1 MSNVDVIGLFKQAA
15 LEVHG
20 RELGALDA
28 ATDLST
34 LGLDSVAVMEMT
46 GCLEEKLQIRI
57 PDEELA
63 ARRAAFARHGVD
75 GHPRRLQLAA
85 QLGELGAA
93 ERGEAGGPRRVVLAR
108 GT

>member
-20 RELGALDA
+20 TELGALE
-28 ATDLST
+28 ATTEIST

-46 GCLEEKLQIRI
+46 GCLEEKLKIRI

-63 ARRAAFARHGVD
+63 VVET
-75 GHPRRLQLAA
+75 
-85 QLGELGAA
+85 LGELDTLI
-93 ERGEAGGPRRVVLAR
+93 RRVLA
-108 GT
+108 GTEAR

>member
-1 MSNVDVIGLFKQAA
+1 MSNVDVIGLFRQAA

-28 ATDLST
+28 ATEIST

-46 GCLEEKLQIRI
+46 GCLEEKLKIRI

-63 ARRAAFARHGVD
+63 EVET
-75 GHPRRLQLAA
+75 
-85 QLGELGAA
+85 LGELDMLI
-93 ERGEAGGPRRVVLAR
+93 RRVMA
-108 GT
+108 GTEVP

>member
-20 RELGALDA
+20 RELGALNA
-28 ATDLST
+28 ATEIST

-46 GCLEEKLQIRI
+46 GCLEEKLKIRI

-63 ARRAAFARHGVD
+63 EVET
-75 GHPRRLQLAA
+75 
-85 QLGELGAA
+85 LGELDTLI
-93 ERGEAGGPRRVVLAR
+93 RRVMA
-108 GT
+108 GTEAP

>member
-20 RELGALDA
+20 RELGALDG
-28 ATDLST
+28 ATEIST

-46 GCLEEKLQIRI
+46 GCLEEKLKIRI

-63 ARRAAFARHGVD
+63 EVET
-75 GHPRRLQLAA
+75 
-85 QLGELGAA
+85 LGELDTLI
-93 ERGEAGGPRRVVLAR
+93 RRVIA
-108 GT
+108 GKEAP

>member
-1 MSNVDVIGLFKQAA
+1 MSNVDVDVIELFKQAA

-28 ATDLST
+28 ATEIST

-46 GCLEEKLQIRI
+46 GCLEEKLKIRI

-63 ARRAAFARHGVD
+63 EVET
-75 GHPRRLQLAA
+75 
-85 QLGELGAA
+85 LGELDTLI
-93 ERGEAGGPRRVVLAR
+93 RRVMA
-108 GT
+108 GTEAP

>member
-1 MSNVDVIGLFKQAA
+1 MSNVDVIELFRQVA

-28 ATDLST
+28 ATEIST

-46 GCLEEKLQIRI
+46 GCLEDKLKIRI

-63 ARRAAFARHGVD
+63 EVET
-75 GHPRRLQLAA
+75 
-85 QLGELGAA
+85 LGELDTLI
-93 ERGEAGGPRRVVLAR
+93 RRVLA
-108 GT
+108 GKDAP

>member
-20 RELGALDA
+20 RELGTLE
-28 ATDLST
+28 ATTEIST

-46 GCLEEKLQIRI
+46 GCLEEKLKIRI

-63 ARRAAFARHGVD
+63 EV
-75 GHPRRLQLAA
+75 QT
-85 QLGELGAA
+85 LGELDTLI
-93 ERGEAGGPRRVVLAR
+93 RRVMAS
-108 GT
+108 TEAP

>member
-20 RELGALDA
+20 RELGALE
-28 ATDLST
+28 ATTEIST

-46 GCLEEKLQIRI
+46 GCLEEKLKIRI

-63 ARRAAFARHGVD
+63 EVET
-75 GHPRRLQLAA
+75 
-85 QLGELGAA
+85 LGELDTLI
-93 ERGEAGGPRRVVLAR
+93 RRVMA
-108 GT
+108 GTEVP

>member
-28 ATDLST
+28 ATEIST

-46 GCLEEKLQIRI
+46 GCLEEQAED
-57 PDEELA
+57 P
-63 ARRAAFARHGVD
+63 
-75 GHPRRLQLAA
+75 HPRR
-85 QLGELGAA
+85 GAR
-93 ERGEAGGPRRVVLAR
+93 RGGNAGRARHADPAGHRRQGGPMISPR
-108 GT
+108 

>member
-1 MSNVDVIGLFKQAA
+1 MSHVDVIGLFKQAA

-28 ATDLST
+28 TTEIST

-46 GCLEEKLQIRI
+46 GCLEEKLKIRI

-63 ARRAAFARHGVD
+63 EVET
-75 GHPRRLQLAA
+75 
-85 QLGELGAA
+85 LGELDTLI
-93 ERGEAGGPRRVVLAR
+93 RRVMTGKEAP
-108 GT
+108 

>member
-1 MSNVDVIGLFKQAA
+1 MSSIDVIGLFKQAA

-28 ATDLST
+28 TTEIST

-46 GCLEEKLQIRI
+46 GCLEDKLKIRI

-63 ARRAAFARHGVD
+63 EVET
-75 GHPRRLQLAA
+75 
-85 QLGELGAA
+85 LGDLDALI
-93 ERGEAGGPRRVVLAR
+93 RRVIA
-108 GT
+108 GQGAP

>member
-20 RELGALDA
+20 RELGALE
-28 ATDLST
+28 ATTAIST

-46 GCLEEKLQIRI
+46 GCLEEKLKIRI

-63 ARRAAFARHGVD
+63 EVETLG
-75 GHPRRLQLAA
+75 QLDT
-85 QLGELGAA
+85 LI
-93 ERGEAGGPRRVVLAR
+93 RRVMA
-108 GT
+108 GTEAP

>member
-28 ATDLST
+28 ATEIST

-46 GCLEEKLQIRI
+46 GCLEDKLRIRL
-57 PDEELA
+57 PDEDLA
-63 ARRAAFARHGVD
+63 DVET
-75 GHPRRLQLAA
+75 
-85 QLGELGAA
+85 LGDLDVLI
-93 ERGEAGGPRRVVLAR
+93 RRVIAGKER
-108 GT
+108 P

>member
-28 ATDLST
+28 ATEIST

-46 GCLEEKLQIRI
+46 GCLEEKLKIRI

-63 ARRAAFARHGVD
+63 EV
-75 GHPRRLQLAA
+75 QT
-85 QLGELGAA
+85 LGELDTLI
-93 ERGEAGGPRRVVLAR
+93 RRVLA
-108 GT
+108 GTEAP

>member
-28 ATDLST
+28 TTEIST

-46 GCLEEKLQIRI
+46 GCLEDKLHIRI

-63 ARRAAFARHGVD
+63 EVET
-75 GHPRRLQLAA
+75 
-85 QLGELGAA
+85 LGELDTLI
-93 ERGEAGGPRRVVLAR
+93 RRVIA
-108 GT
+108 GKEAP

>member
-28 ATDLST
+28 TTEIST

-46 GCLEEKLQIRI
+46 GCLEDKLHIRI

-63 ARRAAFARHGVD
+63 EV
-75 GHPRRLQLAA
+75 QT
-85 QLGELGAA
+85 LGELDTLI
-93 ERGEAGGPRRVVLAR
+93 RRVIA
-108 GT
+108 GKEAP

>member
-28 ATDLST
+28 ATEIST

-46 GCLEEKLQIRI
+46 GCLEDKLKIRI

-63 ARRAAFARHGVD
+63 EVET
-75 GHPRRLQLAA
+75 
-85 QLGELGAA
+85 LGELDTLI
-93 ERGEAGGPRRVVLAR
+93 RRVIA
-108 GT
+108 GKETP